1 MQRIPRSLR
10 AAFAGAL
17 LITLAAVPVHAADPA
32 KALLPGRPSAT
43 VSTTAKIL
51 IATNVFAQP
60 GKHIKLRLPTHAQWG
75 GGPHVL
81 LVLDS
86 RMYKGKAWLR
96 VALPTRPNGSSGW
109 IREDFVRLSK
119 TQWRVT
125 VNREAHTVT
134 VYRDGRKQRSFMA
147 VIGTSATPTPRGLY
161 AIYEKLPQPDPK
173 GFLGPLGAAS
183 DRLLRCA
190 LQLRRRP
197 RARRDPRTRRHEPG
211 RPARL
216 VGVARVRAGR
226 RRQHRLDGPR
236 HPARHARPDRLI
248 RHPNG

>member
-17 LITLAAVPVHAADPA
+17 LITLAAVPAHAADPE

-173 GFLGPLGAAS
+173 GFLGPWALHLTAFS
-183 DRLLRCA
+183 DVLFNYGGG
-190 LQLRRRP
+190 
-197 RARRDPRTRRHEPG
+197 PG
-211 RPARL
+211 RVAIHGRDGTSLADPLGSSASHGCVRVDDVNIL
-216 VGVARVRAGR
+216 WMARVIPLGT
-226 RRQHRLDGPR
+226 PV
-236 HPARHARPDRLI
+236 LI
-248 RHPNG
+248 I

>member
-1 MQRIPRSLR
+1 MQRIPRFLR
-10 AAFAGAL
+10 AAFGGAL
-17 LITLAAVPVHAADPA
+17 LVTFAAVSVHAADPA

-60 GKHIKLRLPTHAQWG
+60 GKHVKLRLPTHAQWG

-109 IREDFVRLSK
+109 IREDFVRLSQ

-125 VNREAHTVT
+125 VNRAAHTVT

-173 GFLGPLGAAS
+173 GFLGPWALHLTAFS
-183 DRLLRCA
+183 DVLFNYGGG
-190 LQLRRRP
+190 
-197 RARRDPRTRRHEPG
+197 PG
-211 RPARL
+211 R
-216 VGVARVRAGR
+216 VAIHGRDGSSLADPLGSSASHGCVRVDDVNIIWMAHVIPLGTPV
-226 RRQHRLDGPR
+226 Q
-236 HPARHARPDRLI
+236 I
-248 RHPNG
+248 V